1 MTTAPLQDNDCRTFS
16 VLVENRFGVLARVA
30 GLFSGRGYNIAS
42 LTVHQTH
49 DPRFS
54 KMTIV
59 TGGDAAVLEQ
69 IEKQLRKLV
78 DVIRVDV
85 LSGGAFVER
94 EVALLKL
101 KTATSE
107 DRSQLIQLV
116 EVFSGK
122 IVSVSK
128 HEIAVELAG
137 KADRIDDFI
146 SLVRD
151 FGIIDMARSGR
162 VAISRCRI

>member
-1 MTTAPLQDNDCRTFS
+1 MTDKVLQKTDCRTFS

-49 DPRFS
+49 DPRYS

-59 TGGDAAVLEQ
+59 TDGDSAVLEQ

-101 KTATSE
+101 HTESFE
-107 DRSQLIQLV
+107 ERSQIIQLV

-122 IVSVSK
+122 IVSVSC
-128 HEIAVELAG
+128 HEIAVKLAG

-162 VAISRCRI
+162 VAIARCRD

>member
-1 MTTAPLQDNDCRTFS
+1 ME
-16 VLVENRFGVLARVA
+16 ENRFGVLARVA
-30 GLFSGRGYNIAS
+30 GLFSGRGCNIAS
-42 LTVHQTH
+42 LTVHRTH

-59 TGGDAAVLEQ
+59 TGGDAAVPEQ
-69 IEKQLRKLV
+69 IEKQLRKPV
-78 DVIRVDV
+78 DVIRADV

-101 KTATSE
+101 KTATRE
-107 DRSQLIQLV
+107 ERSQLIRLV

-122 IVSVSK
+122 IVSVSN

-146 SLVRD
+146 SPVRD

-162 VAISRCRI
+162 VAIARCRE

>member
-1 MTTAPLQDNDCRTFS
+1 MTNTAHQENDCRTFS

-94 EVALLKL
+94 EVALLKIH
-101 KTATSE
+101 TDSRE
-107 DRSQLIQLV
+107 ERSQLIQLV

-122 IVSVSK
+122 IVSVSNS
-128 HEIAVELAG
+128 EVAVELAG

-146 SLVRD
+146 ALVRD

-162 VAISRCRI
+162 VAIARCRG